1 MAFLGELSERYAENG
16 PESYY
21 ASMFW
26 IVYSKE
32 SSGIIEVL
40 EDRFSLR
47 VAFDET
53 RRDIAGGV
61 LLVPCDGAILVPC
74 DGAPLMM
81 LLLQLVA
88 KEQEASF
95 DWFS

>member
-1 MAFLGELSERYAENG
+1 
-16 PESYY
+16 
-21 ASMFW
+21 MFW

-53 RRDIAGGV
+53 RQDIAGGV
-61 LLVPCDGAILVPC
+61 LLVPC

-88 KEQEASF
+88 KEQKASF